1 MPQWQNG
8 NFLNKDLY
16 IQLLKKPEL
25 ISQEHLSDITDIIQ
39 EYPFF
44 QSARALRL
52 KILKNQESYKYN
64 NELKITAAHTSD
76 RTILFDFI
84 TSEAFKEAPIKE
96 EKISLKDKI
105 LPKRKQVKVS
115 AIEEDLAIGKPLSFT
130 QNETFSFNQ
139 WLQLSSKKTIVRT
152 LDNKISE
159 KQAKEVPV
167 KSEHEAIIDRFIE
180 TAPKISR
187 PNKTNTSD
195 IKISENQQN
204 NQLATE
210 TLAKV
215 YLEQKKYDS
224 AIQAYKILSLKYPEK
239 SGFFADQIKRI
250 QILQNNK

>member
-1 MPQWQNG
+1 MVNS
-8 NFLNKDLY
+8 LNKDKY
-16 IQLLKKPEL
+16 IQFLEKPEL
-25 ISQEHLSDITDIIQ
+25 ISTEDSSEITALIQ
-39 EYPFF
+39 EYPYF

-64 NELKITAAHTSD
+64 NELKITAAYTTD
-76 RTILFDFI
+76 RTVLFDFI
-84 TSEAFKEAPIKE
+84 TSETFKETPKKE
-96 EKISLKDKI
+96 EKLSLKDKI
-105 LPKRKQVKVS
+105 LPKKKTTETTS
-115 AIEEDLAIGKPLSFT
+115 IEEDLAIGKPLSFT

-139 WLQLSSKKTIVRT
+139 WLQLSSKKTIVR
-152 LDNKISE
+152 DVAPE
-159 KQAKEVPV
+159 KEEKKQEKEPQPI
-167 KSEHEAIIDRFIE
+167 KSEHDAIINRFIE

-187 PNKTNTSD
+187 PNKTSTTD
-195 IKISENQQN
+195 VKIADKQQS

-215 YLEQKKYDS
+215 YLEQKKYDN

>member
-1 MPQWQNG
+1 MK
-8 NFLNKDLY
+8 KDSY
-16 IQLLKKPEL
+16 IQLLEKPEL
-25 ISQEHLSDITDIIQ
+25 ISQEHLSDITAIIQ
-39 EYPFF
+39 EYPYF

-64 NELKITAAHTSD
+64 NELKITASHTSD
-76 RTILFDFI
+76 RTVLFDFI
-84 TSEAFKEAPIKE
+84 TSETFKEVPKKE
-96 EKISLKDKI
+96 EKTSLKEKI
-105 LPKRKQVKVS
+105 LPKIKTTKIS
-115 AIEEDLAIGKPLSFT
+115 IIEENLAIGKPLSFT
-130 QNETFSFNQ
+130 ENETFSFNQ
-139 WLQLSSKKTIVRT
+139 WLQLSSKKTIART
-152 LDNKISE
+152 SNNKTP
-159 KQAKEVPV
+159 KELVKETPV
-167 KSEHEAIIDRFIE
+167 KSKHEAIIDRFIE
-180 TAPKISR
+180 TTPKISR
-187 PNKTNTSD
+187 PDKTNISD

>member
-1 MPQWQNG
+1 M
-8 NFLNKDLY
+8 NKDKY
-16 IQLLKKPEL
+16 IQFLEKPDL
-25 ISQEHLSDITDIIQ
+25 ISTEDSSEITALIQ
-39 EYPFF
+39 EYPYF

-64 NELKITAAHTSD
+64 NELKITAAYTTD
-76 RTILFDFI
+76 RTVLFDFI
-84 TSEAFKEAPIKE
+84 TSEAFKETPKKE
-96 EKISLKDKI
+96 EKLRLKDKI
-105 LPKRKQVKVS
+105 LPKKKTTETTS
-115 AIEEDLAIGKPLSFT
+115 IEEDLAIGKPLSFT

-139 WLQLSSKKTIVRT
+139 WLQLSSKKTIVR
-152 LDNKISE
+152 DVAPE
-159 KQAKEVPV
+159 KEEKKQEKEPQPI
-167 KSEHEAIIDRFIE
+167 KSEHDAIINRFIE

-187 PNKTNTSD
+187 PNKTSTTD
-195 IKISENQQN
+195 VKIADKQQS

-215 YLEQKKYDS
+215 YLEQKKYDN

>member
-1 MPQWQNG
+1 MNT
-8 NFLNKDLY
+8 NSY
-16 IQLLKKPEL
+16 IQLLEKPEL
-25 ISQEHLSDITDIIQ
+25 ISQEHLSDIAAIIQ
-39 EYPFF
+39 EYPYF

-64 NELKITAAHTSD
+64 NELKTTAAHTSD
-76 RTILFDFI
+76 RTVLFDFI
-84 TSEAFKEAPIKE
+84 TSKAFKKTPKKE
-96 EKISLKDKI
+96 EKTSLKNKI
-105 LPKRKQVKVS
+105 LSKRKQPKASTV
-115 AIEEDLAIGKPLSFT
+115 EEELAIGKPFSFT

-139 WLQLSSKKTIVRT
+139 WLQLSSKKAIVRT
-152 LDNKISE
+152 SDSEISE
-159 KQAKEVPV
+159 EQTKKNPV
-167 KSEHEAIIDRFIE
+167 KSEHEAIINRFIE

-187 PNKTNTSD
+187 PSKANTLD

-239 SGFFADQIKRI
+239 SSFFADQIKRI

>member
-1 MPQWQNG
+1 MVNS
-8 NFLNKDLY
+8 LNKDKY
-16 IQLLKKPEL
+16 IQFLEKPEL
-25 ISQEHLSDITDIIQ
+25 ISVENSSEITALIQ
-39 EYPFF
+39 EYPYF
-44 QSARALRL
+44 QSAKALRL
-52 KILKNQESYKYN
+52 KVLKNQESYKYN
-64 NELKITAAHTSD
+64 NELKITAAYTTD
-76 RTILFDFI
+76 RTVLFDFI
-84 TSEAFKEAPIKE
+84 TSEAFKETPKKE
-96 EKISLKDKI
+96 EKLSLKDKI
-105 LPKRKQVKVS
+105 LPKKKTT
-115 AIEEDLAIGKPLSFT
+115 AIETIEEDLAIGKPLSFT

-139 WLQLSSKKTIVRT
+139 WLQLSSKKTIVRDIT
-152 LDNKISE
+152 PPQKEE
-159 KQAKEVPV
+159 KKQEEETAPI

-187 PNKTNTSD
+187 PNKTSTSD
-195 IKISENQQN
+195 IKIADNQQS

>member
-1 MPQWQNG
+1 MVNS
-8 NFLNKDLY
+8 LNKDKY
-16 IQLLKKPEL
+16 IQFLEKPEL
-25 ISQEHLSDITDIIQ
+25 ISTENSSEITALIQ
-39 EYPFF
+39 EYPYF

-64 NELKITAAHTSD
+64 NELKITAAYTTD
-76 RTILFDFI
+76 RTVLFDFI
-84 TSEAFKEAPIKE
+84 TSEAFKETPKKE
-96 EKISLKDKI
+96 EKLSLKDKI
-105 LPKRKQVKVS
+105 LPKKKTTETTS
-115 AIEEDLAIGKPLSFT
+115 IEEDLAIGKPLSFT

-139 WLQLSSKKTIVRT
+139 WLQLSSKKTIVR
-152 LDNKISE
+152 DVAPE
-159 KQAKEVPV
+159 KEEKKQEKEPQPI
-167 KSEHEAIIDRFIE
+167 KSEHDAIINRFIE

-187 PNKTNTSD
+187 PNKTSTTD
-195 IKISENQQN
+195 VKIADKQQS

-215 YLEQKKYDS
+215 YLEQKKYDN